1 MFPVFFDLANAAILH
16 SLLRFMFCKALQFT
30 TMNQIKTPCI
40 GICSTTSFGD
50 KICRGCKRFNFE
62 VINWNTYTEH
72 EKLAVF
78 SRIDL
83 LTEQILRNKFRIF
96 DVGKLQDVMQ
106 DFRFFY
112 HPELSPFCWLHGLL
126 QKYSYRINSLN
137 EIGVELAPE
146 FKNKSV
152 DEVMLIIN
160 EDLHLLSEAHFQR
173 YFQR

>member
-1 MFPVFFDLANAAILH
+1 
-16 SLLRFMFCKALQFT
+16 
-30 TMNQIKTPCI
+30 MNQIKTPCI

-62 VINWNTYTEH
+62 VINWNSYSEQ

-96 DVGKLQDVMQ
+96 DIQKLQNVMQ

-126 QKYSYRINSLN
+126 QKYSYRIKSLD
-137 EIGVELAPE
+137 EIGVELMPE
-146 FKNKSV
+146 YRAKPV
-152 DEVMLIIN
+152 DEVMQMIN